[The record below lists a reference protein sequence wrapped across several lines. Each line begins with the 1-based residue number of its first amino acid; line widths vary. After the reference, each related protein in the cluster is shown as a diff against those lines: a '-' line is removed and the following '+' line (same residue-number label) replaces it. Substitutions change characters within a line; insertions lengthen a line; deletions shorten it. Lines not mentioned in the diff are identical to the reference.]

1 LRGRPAP
8 ATMRPLLRVEVAAWL
23 VILLLVMGKPATSVS
38 HYELLNVGRD
48 ATSHEIKK
56 AYRRMALELHPDKLA
71 PFESEEAE
79 KAASTVFSQLAQ
91 AYEVLSDPT
100 KRRQY
105 DLTGETDDQRREKT
119 PEFGRT
125 YEEHPYGLFVRF
137 RGGSFKLHYR
147 GTGVKGMPPTN
158 IPVHVSLEELLK
170 PVLFNTTVNRQVIC
184 PACQGTGASSPENFR
199 ECPYCEGTGM
209 GYHLHEEPACA
220 SCSASSGSSSGAH
233 VTNGKRGWRGF
244 RQASHSWC
252 KVCGGAGRISDHS
265 CPRCSG
271 QKTVVEQVEMSI
283 WIPAGAP
290 DGTQVVQNEQ
300 GNQHPFR
307 KRGDLIFTVHSEP
320 HPRFRREGADIH
332 YAAKMT
338 LIEALT
344 GMKKKLTLLS
354 GKRLTVKHSKVTF
367 SGYQKRFPGHGLP
380 VTEEG
385 QDPKAMPRT
394 FGDLVVDFEV
404 VFPQR
409 LTPKQYT
416 VLAKVLGPERTELLS
431 KLLKVMTD
439 QLVVPLSDEEALY
452 CDQSWYDVSGS
463 PEWCMPHG
471 RWWETGAASEPGGAG
486 AEAAAGAS

>member
-1 LRGRPAP
+1 
-8 ATMRPLLRVEVAAWL
+8 VVACA
-23 VILLLVMGKPATSVS
+23 LLVLSQPASSVS

-48 ATSHEIKK
+48 ATNQEIKK

-71 PFESEEAE
+71 PFANEEEE
-79 KAASTVFSQLAQ
+79 KAASSVFSQLAQ
-91 AYEVLSDPT
+91 AYEVLSDTT

-105 DLTGETDDQRREKT
+105 DLTGETDEQRREKT

-125 YEEHPYGLFVRF
+125 YEEHPFGLFVRF

-147 GTGVKGMPPTN
+147 GTGVKGMPPTS
-158 IPVHVSLEELLK
+158 IPVHVSLEDLLK
-170 PVLFNTTVNRQVIC
+170 PKLFNTTVNRQVIC
-184 PACQGTGASSPENFR
+184 PVCMGTGASSPENFHD
-199 ECPYCEGTGM
+199 CPVCEGSGM
-209 GYHLHEEPACA
+209 SYHLHEEPACA
-220 SCSASSGSSSGAH
+220 SCQKASASDGGGQGVASGGR
-233 VTNGKRGWRGF
+233 RGWRGF

-252 KVCGGAGRISDHS
+252 KACDGAGKISDKGCPNCGGEN
-265 CPRCSG
+265 
-271 QKTVVEQVEMSI
+271 TVVEQVEMSI

-290 DGTQVVQNEQ
+290 DGTQIVQAHE
-300 GNQHPFR
+300 GNQHQFR

-320 HPRFRREGADIH
+320 HPRFRRDGANIH
-332 YAAKMT
+332 YTAKMT

-367 SGYQKRFPGHGLP
+367 SGYQKNFPGHGLP

-385 QDPKAMPRT
+385 QDPKAMPRA

-439 QLVVPLSDEEALY
+439 NLVVPLSEEEGRY
-452 CDQSWYDVSGS
+452 CEQSWYDASGS

-471 RWWETGAASEPGGAG
+471 RWWETLDLVGQGLGG
-486 AEAAAGAS
+486 